1 MTSTAERSPRTR
13 PIEAA
18 EPIDVAVPAVAAVSV
33 EGGGRPVVRWSTKR
47 VRLVAWALCLALALG
62 VSIVVAVAIG
72 PADITAWDA
81 WRSILSRLG
90 LGDSPLSALRDGIVW
105 ELRMPRVL
113 TAAAVGAG
121 LALCGGIMQAVL
133 RNPLADP
140 YLLGL
145 SSGASLGAVI
155 VIVLG
160 AALALPVAAFGGALL
175 ALMATLLL
183 AGSVGRITASRTILA
198 GIAVSAV
205 LGALTSLIIFWSATG
220 DSYREILGWLLGSLA
235 GVTWPTAS
243 VALIALLIVGGPLL
257 LSGGVLDAFA
267 FGDRAASSLGVSVA
281 RTRWVLLGA
290 TALLT
295 GGLVAVSGSIGFIGL
310 VVPHAVRLLVGAQHR
325 MLLPLSAL
333 TGAVFLIWADTLAR
347 TLFDPKELP
356 VGVVTALIGAPL
368 FAVLLLRNRRIS

>member
-1 MTSTAERSPRTR
+1 MTATTEHALRAERP
-13 PIEAA
+13 AA
-18 EPIDVAVPAVAAVSV
+18 PAVPPKRSRRVALWAAV
-33 EGGGRPVVRWSTKR
+33 
-47 VRLVAWALCLALALG
+47 LLIALA
-62 VSIVVAVAIG
+62 VSIVLAVAVG
-72 PADITAWDA
+72 PADITPAGA
-81 WRSILSRLG
+81 WRSILARVG
-90 LGDSPLSALRDGIVW
+90 IGESPLTGLRDGIVW

-145 SSGASLGAVI
+145 SSGASLGAVT

-160 AALALPVAAFGGALL
+160 VAIALPLAAFAGALV
-175 ALMATLLL
+175 ALVATLLL
-183 AGSVGRITASRTILA
+183 AGAVGRITASRTILA

-205 LGALTSLIIFWSATG
+205 LGALTSLVIFWSATG
-220 DSYREILGWLLGSLA
+220 DSYREILSWLLGSLA

-243 VALIALLIVGGPLL
+243 IALIAIVIVGVPLL

-267 FGDRAASSLGVSVA
+267 FGDRAAASLGVSVA
-281 RTRWVLLGA
+281 RTRWVLLSG

-295 GGLVAVSGSIGFIGL
+295 GCLVAVSGSIGFVGL
-310 VVPHAVRLLVGAQHR
+310 VVPHAVRLIVGARHR

-333 TGAVFLIWADTLAR
+333 TGAIFLIWADTLAR

-368 FAVLLLRNRRIS
+368 FAVLLLRGRRIS